1 MPQEQLQTAMQQ
13 IEKRLEMLKRE
24 NPAEYERMLK
34 ELASALEE
42 FNRDLHSIV

>member
-1 MPQEQLQTAMQQ
+1 MPQEQLKAAMGE

-42 FNRDLHSIV
+42 FNRNLRSVA